1 MNDSLH
7 RFNYSQAD
15 DLAYKILDTHNSL
28 WVDPQATMPTIKFSE
43 VNGKTFVITG
53 AVHQFQNRDEVKTVI
68 ETHGGKVTASVSK
81 NTDYLINND
90 INSTSSK
97 NIKAKQ
103 LGIPIITEE
112 QLIAML

>member
-15 DLAYKILDTHNSL
+15 DLAYKILDIHNSL
-28 WVDPQATMPTIKFSE
+28 WIDPQGTTPTIKFSE

-68 ETHGGKVTASVSK
+68 ETHGGKVTTSVSK

-103 LGIPIITEE
+103 LGVPIITEE

>member
-1 MNDSLH
+1 MFYQKMSTLIKPFH
-7 RFNYSQAD
+7 AIRKLSELQR
-15 DLAYKILDTHNSL
+15 T
-28 WVDPQATMPTIKFSE
+28 TPTIKFSE

-53 AVHQFQNRDEVKTVI
+53 AVRQFQNRDEVKAAI

>member
-15 DLAYKILDTHNSL
+15 DLAYKILDIHNSL
-28 WVDPQATMPTIKFSE
+28 WVDPQATTQTIKFSE

-53 AVHQFQNRDEVKTVI
+53 AVRQFQNRDEVKAAI